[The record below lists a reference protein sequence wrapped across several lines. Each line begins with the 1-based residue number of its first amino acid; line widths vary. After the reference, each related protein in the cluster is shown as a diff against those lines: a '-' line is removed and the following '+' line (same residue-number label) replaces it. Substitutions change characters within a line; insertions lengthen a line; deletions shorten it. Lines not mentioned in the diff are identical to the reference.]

1 MHYWYS
7 IMTVS
12 LLFDDYLNN
21 AYIMLM
27 AQTGKMAV

>member
-1 MHYWYS
+1 
-7 IMTVS
+7 MTVS

-27 AQTGKMAV
+27 AQTGKMEYKSTPIVT